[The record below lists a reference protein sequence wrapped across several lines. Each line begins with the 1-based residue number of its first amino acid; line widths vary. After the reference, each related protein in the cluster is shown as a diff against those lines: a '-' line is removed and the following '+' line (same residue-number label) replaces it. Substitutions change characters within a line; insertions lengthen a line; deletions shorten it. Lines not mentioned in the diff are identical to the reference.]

1 MCSWHEDLFE
11 SAIPLSI
18 NYSTRLR
25 SVPLLV
31 SHHLMPLIVRFVILQ
46 DSSPFLLKKKK
57 KPDKKNPSIFYF
69 LSSLLP
75 RHLSG
80 SVRDTKENRGKRRTG
95 RGEKKYPSRMRG
107 NGTQRNTGLLSK
119 KKNTSLPLSQPSIL
133 MCLHK
138 STQSHM

>member
-11 SAIPLSI
+11 STIPLSI

-31 SHHLMPLIVRFVILQ
+31 SHHLMLLIVRFVILQ
-46 DSSPFLLKKKK
+46 DSSPFLFKKKK
-57 KPDKKNPSIFYF
+57 QKKPSTFYF

-80 SVRDTKENRGKRRTG
+80 SVHDTKENRGNRRTG
-95 RGEKKYPSRMRG
+95 RGEKKI
-107 NGTQRNTGLLSK
+107 
-119 KKNTSLPLSQPSIL
+119 PL
-133 MCLHK
+133 K
-138 STQSHM
+138 TDRD